1 MLADSGIV
9 RGPSWIRRCRLHQ
22 RAPRTIGLVM
32 LSCVALAGSAAFG
45 QAGATAAQTAR
56 PGPPSASQARPI
68 AGPPVRGTS
77 APDDLGQPCFDT
89 FPDCTSADP
98 AVAFTM
104 NSAGDSTGCTF
115 QQDTEWGDGSHTTL
129 SYVGG
134 TNGTALVTFQHL
146 YSGPGVF
153 QISWTIVVQI
163 QNGSSSCSGGNGS
176 LQFTLPASPVVSCDA
191 AQFSIPPVPV
201 PVKLPTNSLQ
211 LGYGTTPLTFPA
223 GTTSGNALC
232 AMRSTATVTPVTL
245 SVPKAAPI
253 TIAGIDSTDSIEF
266 HAASNAAIGVPN
278 CNFSDLQ
285 ALASAGQT
293 PPASDFAGTNDC
305 LLSPTFRTSW
315 DVVAKWTTPRL
326 TVTAR
331 SSATGKQLTLYS
343 AGPLTYYVDLDSMPN
358 PAGPSATFT
367 QTMQALESFIRSTL
381 LQNVP
386 VIDKIAL
393 FQATTDRSQVT
404 DPLSRLVGVGKE
416 AKVTR
421 SFPDAGYAK
430 AGGRSIAW
438 VFEPVPGTYHVT
450 VRGKRGSKFQADFT
464 VLQLLG
470 HGFSPLI
477 KTISWKASL
486 GRGGTATSK
495 FPEAGDAVAP
505 VPQAHEN
512 HTRIA
517 KGEKVS
523 FNLHHS
529 AIAFIPAKL
538 AWSFG
543 DGSKAHVSPVAHSYK
558 RDGHFV
564 PAVTVTNALGYSVTV
579 TLPVI
584 DVTG

>member
-1 MLADSGIV
+1 MARI
-9 RGPSWIRRCRLHQ
+9 
-22 RAPRTIGLVM
+22 IGLVV
-32 LSCVALAGSAAFG
+32 LSCIALAGSAAVG
-45 QAGATAAQTAR
+45 QAGATAAQAAR
-56 PGPPSASQARPI
+56 PGPPSSSHARPVP
-68 AGPPVRGTS
+68 GPVRGTGV
-77 APDDLGQPCFDT
+77 PDDPGQPCFNT

-115 QQDTEWGDGSHTTL
+115 QQDTEWGDGSDTKLT
-129 SYVGG
+129 YGGG
-134 TNGTALVTFQHL
+134 TNGTALVTFQHV
-146 YSGPGVF
+146 YATPAVY
-153 QISWTIVVQI
+153 QISSTIVVQA
-163 QNGSSSCSGGNGS
+163 QGSNPCNGGNFS
-176 LQFTLPASPVVSCDA
+176 LQFTLPASPDVSCQA
-191 AQFSIPPVPV
+191 AQFSIPPVTV
-201 PVKLPTNSLQ
+201 PVKLPTDSLGF
-211 LGYGTTPLTFPA
+211 GYGATPLTFAA
-223 GTTSGNALC
+223 GSTSGHALC
-232 AMRSTATVTPVTL
+232 TMKSTPTVMPVTL

-253 TIAGIDSTDSIEF
+253 TIAGLNGADTIEF

-278 CNFSDLQ
+278 CNFSSLQ
-285 ALASAGQT
+285 ALSSTDQT
-293 PPASDFAGTNDC
+293 PPAADFAGTNDC

-315 DVVAKWTTPRL
+315 DVIAKWTTPKL

-343 AGPLTYYVDLDSMPN
+343 SGPLTYYVDLDSMPN
-358 PAGPSATFT
+358 SPGPSATFT
-367 QTMQALESFIRSTL
+367 QTMQALETFIRSTL

-393 FQATTDRSQVT
+393 FQATTDRSQVM
-404 DPLSRLVGVGKE
+404 DPLRRLVGVGKL

-438 VFEPVPGTYHVT
+438 VLEPVPGTYHAT
-450 VRGKRGSKFQADFT
+450 VRGKRGAKFQADFA

-477 KTISWKASL
+477 KSISWKASL

-495 FPEAGDAVAP
+495 FTEAGDAVAP

-543 DGSKAHVSPVAHSYK
+543 DGSKAHVSPVEHSYK

-564 PAVTVTNALGYSVTV
+564 PEVTVTNSLGYSVTV